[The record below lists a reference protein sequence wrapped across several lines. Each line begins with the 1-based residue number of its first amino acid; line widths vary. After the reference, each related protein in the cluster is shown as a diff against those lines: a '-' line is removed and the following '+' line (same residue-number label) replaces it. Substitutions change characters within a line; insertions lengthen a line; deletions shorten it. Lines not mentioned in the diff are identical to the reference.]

1 MEDLDNK
8 TDFKHKLKSF
18 YDLNKVKI
26 YSLIF
31 ILILALI
38 INFIFKYKN
47 EKENIVVAENYVEA
61 EILLSLGKSNESAKI
76 FKKIINSKNT
86 FYSILALNKL
96 LEKNLLTKDEEIL
109 NFFDKIEKKNK
120 SEELAD
126 ILSLKKALFLIK
138 KSDLTKGNEILQKL
152 IEKNSKLKFIAK
164 EILSK

>member
-61 EILLSLGKSNESAKI
+61 EILLSLGKSNESAK
-76 FKKIINSKNT
+76 NS
-86 FYSILALNKL
+86 
-96 LEKNLLTKDEEIL
+96 
-109 NFFDKIEKKNK
+109 
-120 SEELAD
+120 
-126 ILSLKKALFLIK
+126 
-138 KSDLTKGNEILQKL
+138 
-152 IEKNSKLKFIAK
+152 
-164 EILSK
+164 